1 MKKDSECVKVVVRVR
16 PFNQK
21 EKENNSKPCL
31 NVDEKLNTIE
41 LIKPVDNEAKQFS
54 YDYVFGMNAKQSY
67 IYEKTAFNLVES
79 VIDGYNGT
87 IFAYGQTGCGKTFTM
102 TGIPENQ
109 ELKGIIPRTFTQI
122 QTIIDTNTDTKKK
135 FLVRCS
141 FLEIY
146 NEEIRDLLGK
156 DHKARLDLKES
167 QGSVTVKDLTM
178 VTVKTAQDMDKYM
191 TIGQNNRSVGATA
204 MNAQSS
210 RSHCIFTVYVE
221 SQIVNDKGN
230 EFIRVGKLNL
240 VDLAG
245 SERQSKT
252 QATGDRLK
260 EATKINLSLSA
271 LGNVIS
277 ALVDGKTQHIPYRDS
292 KLTRLLQDSLGGNT
306 KTVMITALSPADYN
320 YDETL
325 SSLRYAS
332 RAKMIKN
339 QPKINE
345 DPKDALL
352 KQQADEIQKLKEQL
366 SKLHKTGEGTG
377 TGSEKN
383 IQNNSSQ
390 KFYGNLNKQQ
400 EISEIEKLKS
410 DEIQKE
416 LEKLKQDNE
425 KLIKDKREKEEQ
437 MSRQK
442 SRELEQLIKDNEIL
456 QKEKEKVLLQIAEK
470 EQKAKEEQILRQ
482 QLEELMAAKE
492 KMVVT
497 GGKASEEEKKK
508 YRLQQ
513 KKLKQQSQEHE
524 KLLEEREKQK
534 DELYEFEQKYQSVQ
548 EEIEALRKKNQRL
561 RKVYKEAMVEIK
573 DIQKEN
579 EQDKEELLESIR
591 ALERENILYQRIL
604 LTMFKEDELLSLK
617 GDCVYD
623 EDKKDYKVPPFI
635 FKQNKVFY
643 PTLPYKEAQEYIE
656 NLKDQR
662 QLQINPKQDMLETPQ
677 RGNSKM
683 KSEENQQ
690 RSSSQGF
697 DKQSRQQ
704 LMLKQ
709 QQQQVQ
715 ELEKLYPASQ
725 TPQLEKKQKVQLSP
739 INNNKSSRPPSS
751 QPSDQNIFKQSP
763 VRQQKELQIPVKL
776 NNKIPLGKLPQDI
789 ERKNYHQ

>member
-1 MKKDSECVKVVVRVR
+1 MKKESECVKVVVRVR

-21 EKENNSKPCL
+21 EKENNSKPCV
-31 NVDEKLNTIE
+31 NVDEKQNVVE
-41 LIKPVDNEAKQFS
+41 LLKLADNETKQFS

-102 TGIPENQ
+102 TGVPENE

-156 DHKARLDLKES
+156 DHKARLELKES
-167 QGSVTVKDLTM
+167 QGSVSVKDLTM

-191 TIGQNNRSVGATA
+191 TLGQSSRSVGATA

-221 SQIVNDKGN
+221 SQIVDAKGS

-352 KQQADEIQKLKEQL
+352 KQQADEISKLKEQL
-366 SKLHKTGEGTG
+366 SKLHKNGGVG
-377 TGSEKN
+377 GSEKE
-383 IQNNSSQ
+383 IQNNSNANQS
-390 KFYGNLNKQQ
+390 FYANLKKQQ
-400 EISEIEKLKS
+400 EDLEIEKIKT
-410 DEIQKE
+410 DEVQKE

-425 KLIKDKREKEEQ
+425 RLMKERMEKEEQ

-442 SRELEQLIKDNEIL
+442 QRELEQLIKDNEKL
-456 QKEKEKVLLQIAEK
+456 QKEKEKVLEQIAEK
-470 EQKAKEEQILRQ
+470 EQKAVEEQNLRQ
-482 QLEELMAAKE
+482 KLEELMQAKE

-513 KKLKQQSQEHE
+513 KKLKQQSQDHE

-534 DELYEFEQKYQSVQ
+534 DELYEIEQKYQSVQ
-548 EEIEALRKKNQRL
+548 EEIEALRKKNLRL
-561 RKVYKEAMVEIK
+561 RKAHKEAMVEIK

-591 ALERENILYQRIL
+591 ALERENTLYLRIL
-604 LTMFKEDELLSLK
+604 LTLFKEDELQSLK

-623 EDKKDYKVPPFI
+623 EEKKDYKVPPFI
-635 FKQNKVFY
+635 FKQNKVSY
-643 PTLPYKEAQEYIE
+643 PSLPYKEAQEYIE

-662 QLQINPKQDMLETPQ
+662 QLQINPKQDMLENPV
-677 RGNSKM
+677 RNNSKM
-683 KSEENQQ
+683 RSEETQL
-690 RSSSQGF
+690 RSNSQGF
-697 DKQSRQQ
+697 DQKARQNQ
-704 LMLKQ
+704 MLQQQKQ
-709 QQQQVQ
+709 QVE
-715 ELEKLYPASQ
+715 ELAKLYPTSQ

-739 INNNKSSRPPSS
+739 IENKSDRPPST
-751 QPSDQNIFKQSP
+751 QHSDKNIFKQSP
-763 VRQQKELQIPVKL
+763 LTKQKELQVPQKPL
-776 NNKIPLGKLPQDI
+776 SKIPLGKLPPDI
-789 ERKNYHQ
+789 DRKNYHQ

>member
-1 MKKDSECVKVVVRVR
+1 MKKESECVKVVVRVR
-16 PFNQK
+16 PFNQR
-21 EKENNSKPCL
+21 EKENNSKPCV
-31 NVDEKLNTIE
+31 NVDEKQNVVE
-41 LIKPVDNEAKQFS
+41 LLKPVDNESKQFS

-102 TGIPENQ
+102 TGVPENE

-156 DHKARLDLKES
+156 DHKARLELKES
-167 QGSVTVKDLTM
+167 QGCVSAKDLTM
-178 VTVKTAQDMDKYM
+178 VTVKTAQEMDKYM
-191 TIGQNNRSVGATA
+191 SLGQNNRSVGATA

-221 SQIVNDKGN
+221 SQIVDAKGN

-306 KTVMITALSPADYN
+306 KTVMITALSPADFN

-366 SKLHKTGEGTG
+366 SKLNKNGGG
-377 TGSEKN
+377 GGSEKD
-383 IQNNSSQ
+383 IQNNSSSN
-390 KFYGNLNKQQ
+390 FYGNLKKQQ
-400 EISEIEKLKS
+400 EILEIEKIKS
-410 DEIQKE
+410 DEVQKE

-425 KLIKDKREKEEQ
+425 RLIKERKDKEEQ

-442 SRELEQLIKDNEIL
+442 QRELEQLIKDNENL
-456 QKEKEKVLLQIAEK
+456 QKEKEKVLEQIAEK
-470 EQKAKEEQILRQ
+470 EQKAIEEQNLRQ
-482 QLEELMAAKE
+482 KLQELMAAKE

-534 DELYEFEQKYQSVQ
+534 DELYDIEQKYQSVQ
-548 EEIEALRKKNQRL
+548 EEIEALRKKNLRL

-591 ALERENILYQRIL
+591 ALERENTLYLRIL

-623 EDKKDYKVPPFI
+623 EDKKDYKVPPFV
-635 FKQNKVFY
+635 FKQNKVSY
-643 PTLPYKEAQEYIE
+643 PSLPYKEAQEYIE
-656 NLKDQR
+656 ELKDQR
-662 QLQINPKQDMLETPQ
+662 QLQINPKQDMLEIPA
-677 RGNSKM
+677 RNNSKM
-683 KSEENQQ
+683 RSEEIQQ

-697 DKQSRQQ
+697 DKQNRQQ
-704 LMLKQ
+704 QMLKQ

-715 ELEKLYPASQ
+715 ELEKLYPTSQ

-739 INNNKSSRPPSS
+739 IENNKSSRPQSN
-751 QPSDQNIFKQSP
+751 QQNDQNIFKQSP
-763 VRQQKELQIPVKL
+763 LKKQQELLIPQKPTS
-776 NNKIPLGKLPQDI
+776 KIPLGKLPPDI
-789 ERKNYHQ
+789 ERKNHHQ